1 MPKSGVGEGNKQIR
15 KNEHDKAVESLG
27 SLLGYYKL
35 RMPDDLYF
43 ADPTVTKQIAISV
56 KEEKAKRVTK
66 SLLTA
71 PRGLE

>member
-1 MPKSGVGEGNKQIR
+1 
-15 KNEHDKAVESLG
+15 
-27 SLLGYYKL
+27 
-35 RMPDDLYF
+35 MPDDLYF

>member
-1 MPKSGVGEGNKQIR
+1 MAKSGVGDGNLQMR

-43 ADPTVTKQIAISV
+43 ADPAVTKQIAISV
-56 KEEKAKRVTK
+56 KEEKAK
-66 SLLTA
+66 
-71 PRGLE
+71 